1 MRRSPLS
8 EYSWVLSCHRDIFD
22 RDLSMFSLGELRKV
36 DIARSLYHE
45 NQLLI
50 WDEPLNGLNI
60 MNRQAIESAI
70 LASNATMIFIEHD
83 ESFINKVAT
92 H

>member
-1 MRRSPLS
+1 
-8 EYSWVLSCHRDIFD
+8 
-22 RDLSMFSLGELRKV
+22 
-36 DIARSLYHE
+36 
-45 NQLLI
+45 
-50 WDEPLNGLNI
+50 

-92 H
+92 HRLDLSNHN